1 MQKAALYT
9 SGAIFAIGAVAHGV
23 RLFTGFEIV
32 IAEFNVP
39 VWVSFPGALVAAL
52 LTIWMGAAARRS

>member
-9 SGAIFAIGAVAHGV
+9 SGANFAIGAVANGV

-32 IAEFNVP
+32 IAGFNVP
-39 VWVSFPGALVAAL
+39 VWVSFPGTLVAAL
-52 LTIWMGAAARRS
+52 LTIWMVAAARRS